1 MKVLAH
7 LSDIHFGGEN
17 QAAVAGARDWI
28 GECDPDLVVITGDI
42 TRQGDEA
49 EFAAARAFVDS
60 LDRPVLVMP
69 GNHDTPYF
77 DPVKRLFAPWNRYR
91 RHFGKGSPRG
101 LLVQPGLAVRTLN
114 SARGFQP
121 RLNWSKGQVSRE
133 QVRSSLA
140 ALAQA
145 PAGAAKIL
153 ACHHPLIEMLGG
165 PMTGR
170 VWGGEA
176 AARAFAEARVD
187 LVLTG
192 HIHAPFALAY
202 PYGDGRTYAVGAS
215 TLSVRERQVPP
226 GFNRIEIEDEAIT
239 VKALAWTG
247 SHYEAWRTWN
257 LIRRSA
263 RAG

>member
-1 MKVLAH
+1 MTVVLAH

-17 QAAVAGARDWI
+17 RPAVAAVRDWVA
-28 GECDPDLVVITGDI
+28 EQDPDLVVITGDL

-60 LDRPVLVMP
+60 LQRDVVVTP

-77 DPVKRLFAPWNRYR
+77 DPVKRLFAPWDRYR
-91 RHFGKGSPRG
+91 RHFGQAPAG
-101 LLVQPGLAVRTLN
+101 LLLRPGLALRTLN
-114 SARGFQP
+114 SARGAQP
-121 RLNWSKGQVSRE
+121 RLNWSKGQVSGR
-133 QVRSSLA
+133 QIRANA
-140 ALAQA
+140 AAFLQA
-145 PAGAAKIL
+145 PTGAARIL

-176 AARAFAEARVD
+176 AARAFAEAGVD

-202 PYGDGRTYAVGAS
+202 PFGDGRTYAVGAS

-226 GFNRIEIEDEAIT
+226 GFNRIEIEDDSIT

-247 SHYEAWRTWN
+247 SHFEAWRTWN
-257 LIRRSA
+257 LVRRV
-263 RAG
+263 